1 MSPHNFEARINRLRA
16 LDRFDREQLKQGVS
30 LNMCG
35 GFNVAL
41 SPSVGFILQSG
52 YQNDQLPG
60 GDGDSRISKTLGFG
74 CGFTAS
80 LN

>member
-1 MSPHNFEARINRLRA
+1 MY
-16 LDRFDREQLKQGVS
+16 
-30 LNMCG
+30 G

-52 YQNDQLPG
+52 YQNYQLPG